1 MRQNCTQAAF
11 RVDRIGSHYFTVGG
25 RSSIRRLAYQRRA
38 ARTGFLRPGIVW
50 LGGIKSHMNG
60 VKASLLDRYAA
71 KTGRAFLRFDYSGH
85 GRLMAFLKP
94 ARLASGSK
102 RALPPFVN

>member
-11 RVDRIGSHYFTVGG
+11 RVDRIG
-25 RSSIRRLAYQRRA
+25 QRRA

-71 KTGRAFLRFDYSGH
+71 KTGRAFLRFDYSG
-85 GRLMAFLKP
+85 
-94 ARLASGSK
+94 LA
-102 RALPPFVN
+102 V